1 MDEWDRSR
9 QQKGSFRHRMRDMLD
24 RQLEFVEG
32 TNPED
37 VTSSMMDTL
46 SKLGAL
52 VERFD
57 KLEAAREVADKVER
71 VVKKAGLSKGA
82 VKTIRTEI
90 LGLAQ

>member
-1 MDEWDRSR
+1 
-9 QQKGSFRHRMRDMLD
+9 
-24 RQLEFVEG
+24 
-32 TNPED
+32 
-37 VTSSMMDTL
+37 MDTL